1 MVKKLVVSSP
11 TKNYCFF
18 SNENSI
24 VGDLNPKLHSDIALP
39 QSVLRLNRLLF
50 AVVVMLMTRV
60 IDAGIVVVLVA
71 DRRDSFTGATIMKFR
86 LFSHLILQLLFILQ
100 FFSKF
105 YYIHEYF
112 PKLLIMQSRP
122 SECSDFT
129 ILVRAVLFYIVCP
142 RCF

>member
-71 DRRDSFTGATIMKFR
+71 DRRDSFTGATIMNFHSMTESTTIR
-86 LFSHLILQLLFILQ
+86 IPDGHDG
-100 FFSKF
+100 
-105 YYIHEYF
+105 
-112 PKLLIMQSRP
+112 R
-122 SECSDFT
+122 SECGRGDSSMT
-129 ILVRAVLFYIVCP
+129 NEAAEW
-142 RCF
+142 